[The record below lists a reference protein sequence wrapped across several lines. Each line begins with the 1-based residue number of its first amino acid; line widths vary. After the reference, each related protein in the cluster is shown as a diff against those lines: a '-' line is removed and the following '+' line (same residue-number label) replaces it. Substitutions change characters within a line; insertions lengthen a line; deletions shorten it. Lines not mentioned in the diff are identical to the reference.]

1 MPPREPT
8 FADRARS
15 YLASQAASVPIIGR
29 PLADRIAPRVTAA
42 APFSGQP
49 QGKANVPPL
58 ATNVDQPIPT
68 PEGDALRFDAA
79 YHGHTFQNT
88 AAPVFFGGMSLAR
101 ARAALEMH
109 DSGASFLESSIF
121 AVASTRFPPVYS
133 ALGVRCA
140 PLIALPRAVVG
151 GPRGLSRVVAAEVE
165 AQLAPRGGLLPSPYF
180 PSTLWGA
187 IAIDLALMGF
197 AVLQHVYGPED
208 ERGVRR
214 IYTRRW
220 PLWAVYY
227 HAYRRTY
234 IALTNDG
241 PIDITNDGKFT
252 IIGKTDVPH
261 LQGAIRALILPT
273 LDGAQVMQARA
284 QWIDRYSDP
293 KLAGTMPEKVSVQ
306 GDEGKAMYAAMRDIR
321 GPGGFGVFPHGSA
334 LAWTGLEAKASTCFK
349 DALGEDSAYINAILT
364 GVDTSADGG
373 VYKPLVFWGIL
384 RSTVG
389 DDLASTVRGINLGHV
404 FPYTR
409 FNYPE
414 GIEDDIARGTWVDPV
429 LSVPLPDPEKDA
441 RIAEDDK
448 RATAL
453 LVRITARREAGI
465 VTTQD
470 DADALADALET
481 PRVVLADPKAKGQ
494 IYAWEIQEKVV
505 AVDEARARKDLPAL
519 PDGQGSVERLAE
531 DRAKGLDK
539 TGQTKITEDPAGAAS
554 APDGDGGAGAQP
566 SDAKPA
572 TGDAAQE
579 PTAGK
584 EDET

>member
-1 MPPREPT
+1 MAS
-8 FADRARS
+8 FFDRARS
-15 YLASQAASVPIIGR
+15 ALLTLGPVARLIGDTGSPRAAV
-29 PLADRIAPRVTAA
+29 
-42 APFSGQP
+42 PFSGQP
-49 QGKANVPPL
+49 QGKANVPPQ
-58 ATNVDQPIPT
+58 ATNVDQPVPT
-68 PEGDALRFDAA
+68 PEGDAFKFDPA

-88 AAPVFFGGMSLAR
+88 AAPVFYGGMTIAR
-101 ARAALEMH
+101 ARGALEMH
-109 DSGASFLESSIF
+109 DAGASFLESSIF

-140 PLIALPRAVVG
+140 PIIALPRQVQG
-151 GPRGLSRVVAAEVE
+151 GPRGLSRIVAAEVE
-165 AQLAPRGGLLPSPYF
+165 DQIARRNGLLPSPYF

-197 AVLQHVYGPED
+197 CVLQHVYGPQD
-208 ERGVRR
+208 ARGIRR

-220 PLWAVYY
+220 PTWAVYY

-284 QWIDRYSDP
+284 QWIDRFSDP
-293 KLAGTMPEKVSVQ
+293 KLAMTMPEKVAIQ
-306 GDEGKAMYAAMRDIR
+306 GDEGKAMYAAARDIR
-321 GPGGFGVFPHGSA
+321 GPGGFGVFPFGSVVQ
-334 LAWTGLEAKASTCFK
+334 WTGLDSKASTCFK

-389 DDLASTVRGINLGHV
+389 DDLACTVRGINLGHV
-404 FPYTR
+404 YPYSR
-409 FNYPE
+409 FNYE
-414 GIEDDIARGTWVDPV
+414 DGISTDTERGTWVDPA

-453 LVRITARREAGI
+453 LTRIALRRETGV
-465 VTTQD
+465 VTTQE

-481 PRVVLADPKAKGQ
+481 PRIVLADPKAKGQ

-505 AVDEARARKDLPAL
+505 AVDEARARKDLPPL

-531 DRAKGLDK
+531 DRAMGIDK
-539 TGQTKITEDPAGAAS
+539 TGQTKVTEDKPTDAG
-554 APDGDGGAGAQP
+554 GDGAPEP
-566 SDAKPA
+566 SPGTQRSGKPPE
-572 TGDAAQE
+572 GGE
-579 PTAGK
+579 EK
-584 EDET
+584 ET